1 MSFPISPN
9 PNTTTSNNAVAA
21 FESFFQ
27 GWLVRQEH
35 YLDQLLSSQQTSRQS
50 RDSDLRELI
59 SRVLSHYQ
67 QYYEE
72 KSKLA
77 NCNVFLVFSPPW
89 FTPFERTFFWI
100 AGFKPG
106 LAFQVVGD
114 TVGDDLTEDQKRRIY
129 GSSDGGDQGGGEG
142 AEGGAGKDSG
152 EHCGAAGGAEGGDGR
167 GAGTGGIFVA
177 DQDGGEGGGCA
188 ESGAECQVLGGSDS
202 VAAADKG
209 LGVAE
214 TRGETGLKWVVG

>member
-27 GWLVRQEH
+27 GWLVQQEH
-35 YLDQLLSSQQTSRQS
+35 YLDQLLSSQQTSHQS
-50 RDSDLRELI
+50 HDSDLRELI
-59 SRVLSHYQ
+59 SQVLSHYQ

-77 NCNVFLVFSPPW
+77 NCDVFLVFSPPW

-106 LAFQVVGD
+106 LAFQVVGN
-114 TVGDDLTEDQKRRIY
+114 TVGRCRQNNRTMGRADLLQTRMAEKVVGVLSPVQDFRFLAVATQLQQRIRVWGLQKQGERR
-129 GSSDGGDQGGGEG
+129 GSSG
-142 AEGGAGKDSG
+142 
-152 EHCGAAGGAEGGDGR
+152 
-167 GAGTGGIFVA
+167 
-177 DQDGGEGGGCA
+177 
-188 ESGAECQVLGGSDS
+188 
-202 VAAADKG
+202 
-209 LGVAE
+209 
-214 TRGETGLKWVVG
+214 